1 MLTNGK
7 CKGRIRKGK
16 GCFVTGLFS
25 NSIRSLN
32 TDLAFLPQFLCL
44 LCVRACPVVS
54 DFFVNPWTVAHQAPL
69 SMGLSRQ
76 ESWSRLPTPP
86 PGYLP
91 NSGIEPKFPALAG
104 GFFTTEPPGKP
115 SVFPLQLTIFLESL
129 LD

>member
-69 SMGLSRQ
+69 SMVFSRQ
-76 ESWSRLPTPP
+76 ESWSRLQFASTYTVI
-86 PGYLP
+86 GEMKLFDQHKELSTV
-91 NSGIEPKFPALAG
+91 SG
-104 GFFTTEPPGKP
+104 T
-115 SVFPLQLTIFLESL
+115 
-129 LD
+129 